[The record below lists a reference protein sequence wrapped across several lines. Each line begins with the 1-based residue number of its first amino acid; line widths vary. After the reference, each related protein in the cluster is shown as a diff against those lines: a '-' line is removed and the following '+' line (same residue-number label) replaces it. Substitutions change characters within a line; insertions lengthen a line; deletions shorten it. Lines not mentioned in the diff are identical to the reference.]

1 MAYLVEIAARAERD
15 LAALFGQIDARN
27 SRAASRWYAGLKNA
41 ILSLEDLPDRCP
53 VTPERANLRHLLY
66 GRKPNVY
73 RVIFRV
79 QEKQKKVEVLH
90 IRHGARRTLT
100 DNLR

>member
-15 LAALFGQIDARN
+15 LTALFERIDAQN
-27 SRAASRWYAGLKNA
+27 SRAASRWYAGFKNA
-41 ILSLEDLPDRCP
+41 ILSLEDLPYRCP
-53 VTPERANLRHLLY
+53 VTPEKANLRHLLY

-79 QEKQKKVEVLH
+79 QEKQKKVEILH
-90 IRHGARRTLT
+90 IRHGARRSLT